1 MVTKR
6 IHELAKELGLASR
19 DVLATARDLG
29 LPVTTASSG
38 LESGDAEALRSMLLP
53 DPPAD
58 APDELEE
65 ETEEAPDD
73 QSAAQPEE
81 VPAED
86 EIKLITV
93 PAGVS
98 VLEMARAMRRP
109 VGELIRKLLSMGFMA
124 AAAAP
129 APPDAIEPL
138 AEHFGFIVEIEPG
151 EVESATSDVL
161 VKPKRVFDD
170 DPASLVERPPVVT
183 VMGHVDHGK
192 TTLLD
197 AIRNTNVVDGEA
209 GGITQHIGAYQV
221 KVEGRSLTFIDT
233 PGHAAFTAMRARGA
247 EVTDIVV
254 LVVAADDGVMPQTI
268 EAISHTK
275 AAGVTMIV
283 AINKMDLENAEP
295 VRVRAMLTEHGVV
308 TEELG
313 GDVISVE
320 LSAVAGEGVDALLE
334 MIDLVAQVS
343 EFEANPRAP
352 ASGVVIESR
361 LDRGLGSIATVI
373 VQRGTLKRGNSLVA
387 GTVSG
392 RVRAMTDHKG
402 ERLSSAG
409 PSTPVL
415 VSGWSSVPTA
425 GDHFEVVKNDRIARA
440 KADERVDAFR
450 AEHLVVPTARE
461 RLGQLL
467 ERLRSKEQAELRL
480 VIKADA
486 DGSVEAIREAVGKI
500 VREGGGVTVVH
511 AAVGGITENDI
522 TLADATE
529 SVVIGFNVRPD
540 PNARRA
546 ARRVG
551 IEVMTY
557 SIIYELLD
565 DMEQM
570 LVGRLAP
577 LQEELVLGTADV
589 RAIFRVPRL
598 GAVAGSYVTEG
609 VIPRDSKVR
618 VVRDGI
624 VVYDGRVVSLR
635 RFKDDVA
642 EVAAGYECG
651 IGLDRFRDVKEGDI
665 IETYRVDD
673 VAAQ

>member
-38 LESGDAEALRSMLLP
+38 LEPGDAEALRSILLP
-53 DPPAD
+53 DDPEVIQAETPVPIPEEPPV
-58 APDELEE
+58 EIEE
-65 ETEEAPDD
+65 
-73 QSAAQPEE
+73 QPEVEE
-81 VPAED
+81 VHFV
-86 EIKLITV
+86 TV
-93 PAGVS
+93 ESGVT
-98 VLEMARAMRRP
+98 VRELARAMRRP
-109 VGELIRKLLSMGFMA
+109 VGELVRKLLSMGFMA

-129 APPDAIEPL
+129 VPPEAIEPL
-138 AEHFGFIVEIEPG
+138 GEHFGFLVEVEPG
-151 EVESATSDVL
+151 KSEVAAPEVL

-170 DPASLVERPPVVT
+170 DPASLAERPPVVT

-197 AIRNTNVVDGEA
+197 AIRRTNVVAGEA
-209 GGITQHIGAYQV
+209 GGITQHIGAYQASV
-221 KVEGRSLTFIDT
+221 DGRSITFVDT

-254 LVVAADDGVMPQTI
+254 LVVAADDGVMPQTA
-268 EAISHTK
+268 EAISHSQ
-275 AAGVTMIV
+275 AAGVALIV
-283 AINKMDLENAEP
+283 AINKMDLESADP
-295 VRVRAMLTEHGVV
+295 VRVRAMLTEYGVV

-313 GDVISVE
+313 GDIISVE
-320 LSAVAGEGVDALLE
+320 LSAVHGEGVDTLLE

-343 EFEANPRAP
+343 EFTANPRAP
-352 ASGVVIESR
+352 ASGVVVESH
-361 LDRGLGSIATVI
+361 LDRGLGPIATVI
-373 VQRGTLKRGNSLVA
+373 VQRGTLKRGNPLVA

-392 RVRAMTDHKG
+392 RVRAMSDDKG
-402 ERLSSAG
+402 TRLSSAG

-425 GDHFEVVKNDRIARA
+425 GDLFEVVKNDRIARA
-440 KADERVDAFR
+440 MAAKRIEAHR
-450 AEHLVVPTARE
+450 AETLVVPTARE

-467 ERLRSKEQAELRL
+467 ERLRSQEQAELRL
-480 VIKADA
+480 IIKADA

-500 VREGGGVTVVH
+500 AREGGRVTVVH
-511 AAVGGITENDI
+511 AAVGGIAENDV
-522 TLADATE
+522 TLADATD
-529 SVVIGFNVRPD
+529 SIVIGFNVRPD
-540 PNARRA
+540 ANSRRA
-546 ARRVG
+546 ARAVG
-551 IEVMTY
+551 VEVMTY

-565 DMEQM
+565 EIEQM

-577 LQEELVLGTADV
+577 VQEERVLGTAEV

-598 GAVAGSYVTEG
+598 GAVAGCYVTEG
-609 VIPRDSKVR
+609 VIPRDAKAR
-618 VVRDGI
+618 LVRDGI

-635 RFKDDVA
+635 RFADDVG

-651 IGLDRFRDVKEGDI
+651 VGLDRFRDVKQGDI
-665 IETYRVDD
+665 IETYRIDE
-673 VAAQ
+673 VAAL

>member
-19 DVLATARDLG
+19 DVLATARELG

-38 LESGDAEALRSMLLP
+38 LEPGDAEALRSILLP
-53 DPPAD
+53 DEPAEEPEELQEEPSAPAPPD
-58 APDELEE
+58 LPEPEVDELG
-65 ETEEAPDD
+65 
-73 QSAAQPEE
+73 
-81 VPAED
+81 
-86 EIKLITV
+86 LITV
-93 PAGVS
+93 PTGVS
-98 VLEMARAMRRP
+98 VLELARAMRRP
-109 VGELIRKLLSMGFMA
+109 VGELVKQLLSMGMMA

-129 APPDAIEPL
+129 VPEEAIDALGE
-138 AEHFGFIVEIEPG
+138 AFGFLI
-151 EVESATSDVL
+151 EVEPEEDEPDDAPVL

-197 AIRNTNVVDGEA
+197 AVRHTNVVAGEA
-209 GGITQHIGAYQV
+209 GGITQHIGAYQAS
-221 KVEGRSLTFIDT
+221 VEGRLITFIDT

-268 EAISHTK
+268 EAISHSQ
-275 AAGVTMIV
+275 AAGVALIV
-283 AINKMDLENAEP
+283 AINKMDLESADP
-295 VRVRAMLTEHGVV
+295 VRVRAMLTEYGVV

-320 LSAVAGEGVDALLE
+320 ISAANDDGIDDILE

-343 EFEANPRAP
+343 EFKANPRAP
-352 ASGVVIESR
+352 ASGVVVESH
-361 LDRGLGSIATVI
+361 LDRGLGPIATVI

-402 ERLSSAG
+402 NRVSAAA
-409 PSTPVL
+409 PSAPVL

-425 GDHFEVVKNDRIARA
+425 GDLFEVVKNDRIARSIASDRIEAHRA
-440 KADERVDAFR
+440 KT
-450 AEHLVVPTARE
+450 LVVPTARE
-461 RLGQLL
+461 RLGLLL
-467 ERLRSKEQAELRL
+467 ERLRSQEEAELRL
-480 VIKADA
+480 IIKADA
-486 DGSVEAIREAVGKI
+486 DGSVEAIREAVSKI
-500 VREGGGVTVVH
+500 AREGGRVTVVH
-511 AAVGGITENDI
+511 SGVGGITENDI

-529 SVVIGFNVRPD
+529 SIVIGFNVRPD
-540 PNARRA
+540 ANSRRA
-546 ARRVG
+546 ASRAS
-551 IEVMTY
+551 IEVLTY

-565 DMEQM
+565 EIEQM

-577 LQEELVLGTADV
+577 LEEERLLGTAEV

-598 GAVAGSYVTEG
+598 GAVAGCYVTEG
-609 VIPRDSKVR
+609 VIPRDAKARIVR
-618 VVRDGI
+618 NGV

-635 RFKDDVA
+635 RFKDDVN

-651 IGLDRFRDVKEGDI
+651 VGLERFSDVKEGDI
-665 IETYRVDD
+665 IETYRIDE
-673 VAAQ
+673 VAAL